1 MRFDAFLFSMYH
13 SFSQNY
19 STAFEEFVKWILT
32 RLSFVRLFSNSNQQ
46 RVWKKL
52 KKSFLEEE
60 GVD

>member
-1 MRFDAFLFSMYH
+1 MKFDAFLFSMYIL
-13 SFSQNY
+13 SPGI
-19 STAFEEFVKWILT
+19 TAFEEFVKWILT

>member
-1 MRFDAFLFSMYH
+1 MLFFFRCTILSPGI
-13 SFSQNY
+13 
-19 STAFEEFVKWILT
+19 TAFEELVKWILT
-32 RLSFVRLFSNSNQQ
+32 RLSFVRLFSNFNQQ